1 MKPFKM
7 WQEFKVLI
15 LTSVGRKRKKDTST
29 NSTDKR
35 EPRRHSSCPP
45 NQENREN
52 SRLKNHKPGKST
64 VRSTSSGRLLLSDD
78 EQLIESQEEIMTDQA
93 SPEADA
99 LADLNHAAARHR
111 IAIRPNNRRGPS
123 RLAANGA
130 PCSSDGTPS
139 PLDSPTTEE
148 KSKKSLTRS
157 ASMSS
162 LDFIQIQEECTA
174 LLKTKSHSFK
184 ALPALFL
191 MDNDVKYE
199 SGTNIGPNVIMV
211 RTLPAMKMSLP
222 ESIVTPTNQD
232 GSGYPVIAANTYDT
246 PGVSEEQQEKFRLSI
261 ANWCLANE
269 GLRKSIQSLQQ
280 PPPMSL
286 CLSSESLA
294 SICSGLQAL
303 DSGVA
308 DISEEIDN
316 NTTDYQIIK
325 MDESLVEMMDDQ
337 ETDSSA
343 ASSSSTHEED
353 EIENATE
360 VNDNKDHCQKNNDES
375 DDDKQVEVQVLEVDE
390 EVIKQILEEAE
401 DCDDGLMNVNVK
413 ERRQCLM
420 QMINTQ
426 VIKKVGQKA
435 TLSRMAAKNAAVV
448 KMAVKNLNNF
458 QRISES
464 SSNDQETN
472 TGNGNEQNNLET
484 ASIIAIEASSK
495 VKLLMAKFDNQ

>member
-1 MKPFKM
+1 M
-7 WQEFKVLI
+7 
-15 LTSVGRKRKKDTST
+15 T
-29 NSTDKR
+29 
-35 EPRRHSSCPP
+35 
-45 NQENREN
+45 EN
-52 SRLKNHKPGKST
+52 
-64 VRSTSSGRLLLSDD
+64 
-78 EQLIESQEEIMTDQA
+78 A
-93 SPEADA
+93 SPEGDT
-99 LADLNHAAARHR
+99 LTDLNHAAVRHR
-111 IAIRPNNRRGPS
+111 IAIRPNNQRPKTRGPS
-123 RLAANGA
+123 RLASNGA

-191 MDNDVKYE
+191 LDNDVKYE
-199 SGTNIGPNVIMV
+199 SGSNIGPNVIMV

-222 ESIVTPTNQD
+222 ESIVTPTNPD
-232 GSGYPVIAANTYDT
+232 GSGYPVIASNSGS

-353 EIENATE
+353 EIEATE
-360 VNDNKDHCQKNNDES
+360 VNDNKDHSQKNNDES

-484 ASIIAIEASSK
+484 ASIIEIEASNK

>member
-15 LTSVGRKRKKDTST
+15 LTSVGRKRKKTTSNKAESNDADRQT
-29 NSTDKR
+29 N
-35 EPRRHSSCPP
+35 RRHHSCPP
-45 NQENREN
+45 NGNQLQKSAKKEN
-52 SRLKNHKPGKST
+52 SI
-64 VRSTSSGRLLLSDD
+64 RSSSSGLLINAYD
-78 EQLIESQEEIMTDQA
+78 EITDELKQEIMTDKD
-93 SPEADA
+93 SPEGDT
-99 LADLNHAAARHR
+99 LTDLNHAAARHR

-123 RLAANGA
+123 RLNGA
-130 PCSSDGTPS
+130 PCSSEGTPS
-139 PLDSPTTEE
+139 PMDSPTTEE
-148 KSKKSLTRS
+148 KNGKKSLTRS

-191 MDNDVKYE
+191 LDNDVKYE
-199 SGTNIGPNVIMV
+199 SSIGPNVIMV
-211 RTLPAMKMSLP
+211 RTLPPMKMSLT
-222 ESIVTPTNQD
+222 ETIVAPTEITT
-232 GSGYPVIAANTYDT
+232 STMAPKSPTT
-246 PGVSEEQQEKFRLSI
+246 SEEQQEKFRLSI

-308 DISEEIDN
+308 DISEDIDPEA
-316 NTTDYQIIK
+316 D
-325 MDESLVEMMDDQ
+325 DEKNIEVEMMDDQ
-337 ETDSSA
+337 ETSSDSA
-343 ASSSSTHEED
+343 ASTSSTHEED
-353 EIENATE
+353 EIEATQTIE
-360 VNDNKDHCQKNNDES
+360 ENNFDKNIGKN
-375 DDDKQVEVQVLEVDE
+375 DDDSKQVEVQVVEVDE
-390 EVIKQILEEAE
+390 DVINQILEEE
-401 DCDDGLMNVNVK
+401 SDDGLMNVNVK

-426 VIKKVGQKA
+426 VIKTVGQKA

-448 KMAVKNLNNF
+448 KMAVKNLNNNF
-458 QRISES
+458 NKISEPTAGD
-464 SSNDQETN
+464 NDNIEASTDH
-472 TGNGNEQNNLET
+472 ET
-484 ASIIAIEASSK
+484 ASILAIEASSK
-495 VKLLMAKFDNQ
+495 VKLMVSKFDNQ